1 MVNHA
6 PLFIV
11 DNSQEGWAGLDYLR
25 EWTDLAKTFDIATGY
40 FEIGALLDL
49 DGDWQKLDQIRILMG
64 DEFTMRTRKA
74 LEDALKQRAVDKLDG
89 SVEAEK
95 DINPFLSG
103 LSAVLDGLRT
113 GKIVCKVY
121 SDDKFHAK
129 AYITHGRSAV
139 LGAQALVGSS
149 NFTRPGLTQ
158 NVELNIKIESDAE
171 VQQLQDWFEY
181 HWENATDI
189 TPEIESS
196 IERQA
201 EEFLPFDVYAKSLAA
216 LFQDESVTAS
226 EWDRDH
232 SSMHPKLDRYQ
243 QEAYGSLMSIARQQ
257 GGALLCDGVGL
268 GKTYVGLMLIERL
281 VVHENKRVV
290 LFAPKAVKE
299 AVWEKEIKRHLSHV
313 GGATGDVDFS
323 NLTIFSH
330 TDLTRPN
337 DFPERFAR
345 IAQQADAVIID
356 EAHHFRN
363 RGSRGEKGDVDQRS
377 RYYRLYDLIN
387 EGRRKTTFLLTATP
401 INNSLND
408 FKHLVELFSGQD
420 DAYFAKTLGVTS
432 LSGRLNSLAKTLKGR
447 TGMEDFA
454 PDIADEAVEV
464 LAEDALFQGLVVQR
478 SRAYARQSQLQETG
492 SAAAF
497 PTRDDPQVAE
507 YSIRKSYG
515 KLLDLVDTAFKRDR
529 PLFALPMYYPLA
541 YYKGPD
547 ESVDPIESNRQAQV
561 VSLIR
566 TNFLKRFESSVRAF
580 EMSCDRLLMRILAF
594 AHQNSVTDAEK
605 ARLERWL
612 HQHPDLLN
620 RPNLGMLPGLG
631 DPDSSDEDDD
641 IVPQELLEQFPE
653 LDRAL
658 YDVAGMLA
666 ETFLDLDQ
674 IAALLAESRQFDAK
688 HDDKLK
694 KLTTLLQSK
703 PMSDRKVLIFTEFA
717 DTARYVAAQLSSSGV
732 DGVFQLDSGTKINRA
747 DVIKRFSPYYNG
759 SSSHE
764 LEDEGQAEIRVLI
777 TTDVLSEGLN
787 LQDATRLIN
796 YDIHWNPVRLMQR
809 IGRVDRRLNPDIE
822 GQIVADHPQTSSQ
835 RGHIVYWNFLPPDE
849 LNSIL
854 SLYAKVTHK
863 TLLIAKTLGIEG
875 RKLLTP
881 EDDYQAIQ
889 EFNAS
894 YEGAPNALETLHL
907 EFQHLLAK
915 HSWLEERLQS
925 LPLQIHSGRH
935 FNEPDRKAVFFCYR
949 LPAMDVTTQEFTLEA
964 GSTRWYL
971 VDRETGKITE
981 APIDAVAA
989 AIRSEPETPR
999 ALSISQDEYLKTR
1012 RGLLKHIKN
1021 TYMRQLDM
1029 PIDAPRPS
1037 LITWMELLGS

>member
-1 MVNHA
+1 MNHT

-11 DNSQEGWAGLDYLR
+11 DNSQDGWAGLDYLR
-25 EWTDLAKTFDIATGY
+25 EWTDLAKSFDIATGY
-40 FEIGALLDL
+40 FEVGALLDL
-49 DGDWQKLDQIRILMG
+49 DGHWQKLDQIRILMG
-64 DEFTMRTRKA
+64 DEFTHRTRKA
-74 LEDALKQRAVDKLDG
+74 LETALKERAVNKLD
-89 SVEAEK
+89 SSLESEK
-95 DINPFLSG
+95 ESNPFLRG
-103 LSAVLDGLRT
+103 LGAILDGLRT
-113 GKIVCKVY
+113 GKITCKVY
-121 SDDKFHAK
+121 SEDKFHAK

-158 NVELNIKIESDAE
+158 NVELNIKVESDAE
-171 VQQLQDWFEY
+171 VQQLQEWFEF
-181 HWENATDI
+181 HWDKATDV
-189 TPEIESS
+189 TPEIEAT

-216 LFQDESVTAS
+216 LFQDESVSAS
-226 EWDRDH
+226 AWDRDH
-232 SSMHPKLDRYQ
+232 STMYPKLDRYQ
-243 QEAYGSLMSIARQQ
+243 QEAYGSLMSIARQH

-290 LFAPKAVKE
+290 LFAPKAVKD

-337 DFPERFAR
+337 EFPERFAR

-363 RGSRGEKGDVDQRS
+363 RGSRGDEDRDGEDQRS

-387 EGRRKTTFLLTATP
+387 TGRRKSTFLLTATP

-420 DAYFAKTLGVTS
+420 DGYFAKTLGVTS
-432 LSGRLNSLAKTLKGR
+432 LSGRLNALAKTLKSR
-447 TGMEDFA
+447 TGIEDFA
-454 PDIADEAVEV
+454 PDIAEEATEV

-497 PTRDDPQVAE
+497 PTRDDPNVAE
-507 YSIRKSYG
+507 YSIRRSYG

-541 YYKGPD
+541 YYTGPD
-547 ESVDPIESNRQAQV
+547 ESIDPIESNRQAQV
-561 VSLIR
+561 VGLIR

-612 HQHPDLLN
+612 DQHPDLLN

-631 DPDSSDEDDD
+631 DPDSADEDDD

-653 LDRAL
+653 LDRDL
-658 YDVAGMLA
+658 YDVPSMLA

-674 IAALLAESRQFDAK
+674 IAVLLSETRQFDAK

-694 KLTTLLQSK
+694 KLTALLQSK
-703 PMSDRKVLIFTEFA
+703 NMSDRKVLIFTEFA
-717 DTARYVAAQLSSSGV
+717 DTARYVASQLSASGIE
-732 DGVFQLDSGTKINRA
+732 GVFQLDSGTKTNRA
-747 DVIKRFSPYYNG
+747 EVIKRFSPYYNG
-759 SSSHE
+759 SSSSE
-764 LEDEGQAEIRVLI
+764 LVAAAQAEIRVLI

-822 GQIVADHPQTSSQ
+822 SRIVADHPATAGH
-835 RGHIVYWNFLPPDE
+835 RGHIAYWNFLPPDE
-849 LNSIL
+849 LNEIL
-854 SLYAKVTHK
+854 SLYAKVSHK
-863 TLLIAKTLGIEG
+863 TLLISKTLGIEG
-875 RKLLTP
+875 KKLLRP

-894 YEGAPNALETLHL
+894 YEGAPSALEMLHL
-907 EFQHLLAK
+907 EFQRLLSENA
-915 HSWLEERLQS
+915 WLEDRLRS
-925 LPLQIHSGRH
+925 LPALIHSGRRL
-935 FNEPDRKAVFFCYR
+935 EGSGRRCVFFCYR
-949 LPAMDVTTQEFTLEA
+949 LPALDVSSQEFTLEA
-964 GSTRWYL
+964 GTTRWYL
-971 VDRETGKITE
+971 VDLGSSEITE
-981 APIDAVAA
+981 NSIELVADT
-989 AIRSEPETPR
+989 IRSLPKTAR
-999 ALSISQDEYLKTR
+999 VLTIAQDEFLDAR
-1012 RGLLKHIKN
+1012 RGLLKHLKN
-1021 TYMRQLDM
+1021 TYMRQLDL
-1029 PIDAPRPS
+1029 PIDAPKPS
-1037 LITWMELLGS
+1037 LITWMELH